1 MERLAERYAE
11 QAVRMLTVQYRMHR
25 DIMEWASS
33 ELYGGRLSA
42 HPSVAQHL
50 LRWVTC
56 SVLVQELKWPFCPF
70 PVEFSAPPLAGS
82 VFLFQL

>member
-1 MERLAERYAE
+1 MERLAGHYGER
-11 QAVRMLTVQYRMHR
+11 AVRMLTVQYRMHQ

-50 LRWVTC
+50 LRWV
-56 SVLVQELKWPFCPF
+56 SRSLLLHHRLKCPF
-70 PVEFSAPPLAGS
+70 HPGLSLPCR
-82 VFLFQL
+82 VFRSS